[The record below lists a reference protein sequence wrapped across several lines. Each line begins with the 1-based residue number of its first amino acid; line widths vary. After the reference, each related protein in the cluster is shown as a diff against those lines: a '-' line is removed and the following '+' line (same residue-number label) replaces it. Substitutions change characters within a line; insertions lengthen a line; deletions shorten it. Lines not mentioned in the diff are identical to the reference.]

1 MKNYKFMKKLLVLA
15 LILIASSPQLWAAT
29 KRIYFDVSNLSGW
42 WTNDGYTAY
51 IHIGNGTGTTTWP
64 GAEMTSAGSNVYYY
78 DINTNVTQIVFCRA
92 KNGSYDNSN
101 QTHDIDPSSDN
112 YFKIQSSKVNNKYYA
127 DNSTTTVAGGYVY
140 FDAYA
145 SSGWSAVS
153 DVQLF
158 VGHNSCS
165 KKSNMTNIGNTKL
178 WYVSAPIWPDAT
190 EFAFTNGCSGWGD
203 ANQAY
208 YDRIGSSTFK
218 SAKVTS
224 YNLNA
229 GSAYIFKVASTAN
242 KAAVNSTSPYGYKGT
257 AYTSL
262 NDVTLTIK
270 EKYSSDGVESYTEVT
285 SGTAHGSIS
294 ASGYVFD
301 SWTTCAGTATGASI
315 AKETSAYSSSSTF
328 GHASTVTLTAGA
340 TKAGKAFEG
349 WYKEDGTEISASTST
364 TITVSADETV
374 YAYYK
379 DEITN
384 DVAISYQDVSTSA
397 SIKTATKEEAVGVT
411 TTRSVTAPTI
421 DHYRFSGWT
430 KGTGV
435 SIVTGTTSTP
445 TITINSVEGEDEE
458 DYYLIANYKHLTR
471 YYFTNVSWEHVYA
484 YMWDDDNKSKIN
496 ATWPGVEI
504 TGKTKSEIA
513 CGTRYYYELDASV
526 GDSALYDHIIFNEGS
541 GEGKV
546 KTGDLTIDGNADKLF
561 VYGDTW
567 YDLSDHSVAVTTPY
581 SYMGSVSGGGT
592 AKAYGCSAEITATP
606 AEGYRFDS
614 WEVTS
619 GTASIA
625 NASSATTT
633 VNASMDATIKANF
646 TQSGMIY
653 FDNTMSQWKGDI
665 YVYLFTNS
673 STNPW
678 WNTMD
683 GAGNGPGIVLK
694 KKNGDVLYNYS
705 GKMTRIGSSDIY
717 YFDYRAA
724 GCSSTIYKVVFTKG
738 DQSTSAGLYKTSAA
752 YRTQFPEC
760 FPMYLASKDWST
772 TNETGYHSTG
782 YWKKYNVTTSG
793 FDIRGLNDT
802 WTADLYQ
809 FTSLVPNSNTFKT
822 KVHLNAKTHSF
833 KIYRCFGD
841 PLGNTGT
848 MTANNH
854 SGWEMTETSDCHIVA
869 PAGGDYEFT
878 INLGTDHIYLSVEY
892 PLLDDDYR
900 LLYTGRI
907 TTDGSDSHLH
917 PSKAIRHLTT
927 ASSTQKDTVSF
938 FIDKD
943 HKGTINLQ
951 YCTDASANS
960 GQGSWAN
967 VTSGGDPVTLD
978 LSGVETTGVYSFV
991 ITQTTTAG
999 NVRSVSAAPLAE
1011 NFKYTGNLYIRT
1023 DVADGGWEAYKEVEN
1038 NILEYSD
1045 YSKSHSGYDY
1055 YHVHWTPTSK
1065 NLHFT
1070 IANDYSPSI
1079 SDTMTTGAS
1088 PFTFDALPYQA
1099 SVRFMYNSATNKLDR
1114 AYLNG
1119 STEGGDATYLML
1131 KAKNDS
1137 ISETNNA
1144 AIGKDGDA
1152 LNSTTFEDLG
1162 NWVYQKDLK
1171 AIPGTHVRLISNY
1184 YYSST
1189 PHYQYFKGSNSG
1201 TWNNASTEQIIG
1213 GTGEAQTLRLVYDYK
1228 TNHLVSAWLAPT
1240 TGATPDLALYADVM
1254 IIREE
1259 QKDARQIYFTS
1270 DDKLTEVDTVYAV
1283 MQFNKYSLN
1292 NRTKANDGDSTRA
1305 EALRNIYWISFPF
1318 DVKLNDVFGFGTYG
1332 THWGIEYYDGADRAD
1347 KGYWADSE
1355 GFWKL
1360 VTPEE
1365 RLSFVL
1371 KANVGY
1377 LLVLDLDLLDT
1388 GSKVWEYTD
1397 NVSLYFPSKDKV
1409 GSIQQTNKTIPID
1422 QEGYLCSID
1431 RRTDKSV
1438 ANVNKDRR
1446 IADSYWHVIGVPSYA
1461 NKTRSD
1467 MPTSA
1472 PTDPIWTSDVLYLY
1486 VWDGATSTYTVNNS
1500 ASVTFKTMYSYMV
1513 QYSGAT
1519 ISWTDVSAT
1528 PDKQAIIAR
1537 KQDRT
1542 DYDLRLELRNGDKK
1556 EDQTYVRMTD
1566 NANVT
1571 NAFEFNYDL
1580 FKETN
1585 KGKANIWTVTSDVV
1599 PAAGNVMPF
1608 SENTT
1613 IVPVGVM
1620 IATNG
1625 NYTFAIPEGTDG
1637 VGVVLIDNIT
1647 GARTNLAIED
1657 YTLDLAAGQYD
1668 GRFYLEISPIAQVP
1682 TSIENTDDSQNGNIR
1697 KVMVDGIL
1705 YIVKDGKA
1713 FDAQGNRVK

>member
-1 MKNYKFMKKLLVLA
+1 MDSHEKQ
-15 LILIASSPQLWAAT
+15 SPQRFARYAAMLIMLLTLGVGQMWAGIAEGT
-29 KRIYFDVSNLSGW
+29 QWGDIKNPHHFYF
-42 WTNDGYTAY
+42 
-51 IHIGNGTGTTTWP
+51 
-64 GAEMTSAGSNVYYY
+64 E
-78 DINTNVTQIVFCRA
+78 DINT
-92 KNGSYDNSN
+92 
-101 QTHDIDPSSDN
+101 
-112 YFKIQSSKVNNKYYA
+112 
-127 DNSTTTVAGGYVY
+127 
-140 FDAYA
+140 
-145 SSGWSAVS
+145 GW
-153 DVQLF
+153 
-158 VGHNSCS
+158 
-165 KKSNMTNIGNTKL
+165 
-178 WYVSAPIWPDAT
+178 Y
-190 EFAFTNGCSGWGD
+190 GD
-203 ANQAY
+203 ANASWVAIMVGRNWDY
-208 YDRIGSSTFK
+208 GDDEMGS
-218 SAKVTS
+218 
-224 YNLNA
+224 
-229 GSAYIFKVASTAN
+229 
-242 KAAVNSTSPYGYKGT
+242 T
-257 AYTSL
+257 AYTMEHITNTQLYYCSL
-262 NDVTLTIK
+262 CYEHLNQFHFIGDDHVWGTKSWYCGKGSWGDCTPTKWGDDGKKYTNAYCLSSGETFTANYFTYCTPSGSANESSISLSPKNSSETYTALNKSITIK
-270 EKYSSDGVESYTEVT
+270 EKYNPTGDGTYEEVI
-285 SGTAHGSIS
+285 SGTAHGTITV
-294 ASGYVFD
+294 SGYAFN
-301 SWTTCAGTATGASI
+301 SWNSCPATTPASI
-315 AKETSAYSSSSTF
+315 TKETSTYYASVSLAIT
-328 GHASTVTLTAGA
+328 STVTLTAGT
-340 TKAGKAFEG
+340 TKAGKAFVG
-349 WYKEDGTEISASTST
+349 WYRSNGTLISTNTET
-364 TITVSADETV
+364 TITVTGDETV

-379 DEITN
+379 DEETH
-384 DVAISYQDVSTSA
+384 DVIVSYMCSSTS
-397 SIKTATKEEAVGVT
+397 IKDGVTESAVGVS
-411 TTRSVTAPTI
+411 TTRSVTAPDI
-421 DHYRFSGWT
+421 DHYEFVSWTNGSGVT
-430 KGTGV
+430 V
-435 SIVTGTTSTP
+435 SSTTEK
-445 TITINSVEGEDEE
+445 TITINSVSGSDLS
-458 DYYLIANYKHLTR
+458 YTLTANYKYMTR
-471 YYFTNVSWEHVYA
+471 FYFHNAGGWSNVYA
-484 YMWDDDNKSKIN
+484 YMWKDGGTAN
-496 ATWPGVEI
+496 APYPGVDI
-504 TGKTKSEIA
+504 TSKTKTVA
-513 CGTRYYYELDASV
+513 CGTRYYYEYDANSENWDKLIFCNGLS
-526 GDSALYDHIIFNEGS
+526 GDSER
-541 GEGKV
+541 

-561 VYGDTW
+561 VYGGTW

-633 VNASMDATIKANF
+633 VNASTDATIKANF

-683 GAGNGPGIVLK
+683 ANANGPGIVLK
-694 KKNGDVLYNYS
+694 KKDGTVLYNYS

-833 KIYRCFGD
+833 KIYRCFGE

-938 FIDKD
+938 FIDKG

-991 ITQTTTAG
+991 ITQTTDEES
-999 NVRSVSAAPLAE
+999 VRTVTAAPLSE
-1011 NFKYTGNLYIRT
+1011 NFKYSGNLYIRT

-1079 SDTMTTGAS
+1079 SDTMTNGTS

-1099 SVRFMYNSATNKLDR
+1099 SVRFMYNSETNKLDR

-1119 STEGGDATYLML
+1119 SSEGGDATYLML

-1137 ISETNNA
+1137 IMETNDA
-1144 AIGKDGDA
+1144 AIGTDGDG

-1189 PHYQYFKGSNSG
+1189 PHYQYFKGSSG
-1201 TWNNASTEQIIG
+1201 DWDASTTEQIIG

-1228 TNHLVSAWLAPT
+1228 TNHLVSAWLAPIS
-1240 TGATPDLALYADVM
+1240 GATSGLALYADVM

-1270 DDKLTEVDTVYAV
+1270 SDKLTEVDTVYAV

-1292 NRTKANDGDSTRA
+1292 NRTKANDGDSIRA

-1332 THWGIEYYDGADRAD
+1332 THWGIEYYDGKERAQ

-1365 RLSFVL
+1365 RLSFLL

-1397 NVSLYFPSKDKV
+1397 NVSLYFPSKDKI
-1409 GSIQQTNKTIPID
+1409 GSIETTDKTVNMDQTD
-1422 QEGYLCSID
+1422 YLCSID
-1431 RRTDKSV
+1431 RRTDKSE

-1461 NKTRSD
+1461 NQTRESL
-1467 MPTSA
+1467 PTSA
-1472 PTDPIWTSDVLYLY
+1472 PTDPTWTGDILYLY
-1486 VWDGATSTYTVNNS
+1486 VWDGSTRTYSVTES
-1500 ASVTFKTMYSYMV
+1500 ASVNFKTMYSYMV
-1513 QYSGAT
+1513 QYSGET
-1519 ISWTDVSAT
+1519 ISWTGVSAT
-1528 PDKQAIIAR
+1528 PDKKNVIAR
-1537 KQDRT
+1537 KMDRS
-1542 DYDLRLELRNGDKK
+1542 DYKLRLELRKGEQK
-1556 EDQTYVRMTD
+1556 EDHTYVRMTD

-1647 GARTNLAIED
+1647 GARTNLALED
-1657 YTLDLAAGQYD
+1657 YTVNLAAGQYD
-1668 GRFYLEISPIAQVP
+1668 ERFALEISPIQYIP
-1682 TSIENTDDSQNGNIR
+1682 TGIDNTDGRNSSIR
-1697 KVMVDGIL
+1697 KVMVDGTL
-1705 YIVKDGKA
+1705 YIIKDGKV
-1713 FDAQGNRVK
+1713 FDAQGRQVK